1 MPAGIRAALRDIV
14 EKYGGKTEEDAK
26 EFVARME
33 REGRLDGVG
42 EFFYKFFF
50 VEWRMWL
57 IGGFGEVNNAAL

>member
-33 REGRLDGVG
+33 REGRL
-42 EFFYKFFF
+42 
-50 VEWRMWL
+50 VEDCW
-57 IGGFGEVNNAAL
+57 A